1 MRLAGVGMGIGMGMG
16 MGMVEGLK
24 GGGGFTKERWICRSR
39 DHRGGGS

>member
-24 GGGGFTKERWICRSR
+24 GGGRVYERKVDLPQS
-39 DHRGGGS
+39 